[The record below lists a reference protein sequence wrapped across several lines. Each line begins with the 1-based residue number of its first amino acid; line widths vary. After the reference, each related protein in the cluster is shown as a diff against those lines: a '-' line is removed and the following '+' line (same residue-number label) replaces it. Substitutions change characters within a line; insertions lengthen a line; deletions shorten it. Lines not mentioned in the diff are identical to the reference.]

1 MRGALRLLQCEAGNL
16 NFIWNLF
23 WQHSSSCGSLALSVL
38 FCPRDTEILITQSV
52 PFESLN
58 VDVGGENSAEE
69 VVLIKNS
76 PQSSTSPEAMK
87 YANHMHHAR
96 TQQQQPQGALMFIV

>member
-1 MRGALRLLQCEAGNL
+1 MLCGYYNVKQEIWILSGISSGNIHL
-16 NFIWNLF
+16 PVA
-23 WQHSSSCGSLALSVL
+23 HSLCPVL

-96 TQQQQPQGALMFIV
+96 TQQQQPQGALMFIVW